1 MEGGV
6 RESSV
11 IPDSVMDSVNRTLA
25 NVEDVQTHLLN
36 FLSLYDPH
44 VLSQMP
50 PLQRAQTLLTLAK
63 ATTTLFT
70 CAPTPPLPPSLFLFF
85 FFFFLFVNSLKGLI
99 FGFCF
104 WFLFFYSEVEVYWSS
119 PRWPSSKIRACR
131 FAHTVNL
138 CLFLCFLS
146 CGYLCFEVWV
156 LCIFLW
162 YLGVTV
168 WVFLTC
174 RFWLMGIASSMW
186 FLFSCWSIHVGGDQL
201 IIWNYMLCLLVL
213 IAWELI
219 FFHYPCIVGK
229 IKFVWGQTWKAHR
242 LE

>member
-70 CAPTPPLPPSLFLFF
+70 CTPTPPPPLSLY
-85 FFFFLFVNSLKGLI
+85 LFVNSLKGLI

-146 CGYLCFEVWV
+146 CGYLCFEVFNDGYCVFFFDIWVWLFGSFWLVDFDYWV
-156 LCIFLW
+156 LLKACDFYFPAGLYMWEGTSSLFEI
-162 YLGVTV
+162 
-168 WVFLTC
+168 TC
-174 RFWLMGIASSMW
+174 FAFWFW
-186 FLFSCWSIHVGGDQL
+186 
-201 IIWNYMLCLLVL
+201 
-213 IAWELI
+213 
-219 FFHYPCIVGK
+219 
-229 IKFVWGQTWKAHR
+229 
-242 LE
+242 

>member
-1 MEGGV
+1 MCLSQNSDSVTMEGGV

-11 IPDSVMDSVNRTLA
+11 IPDSVMDTVNRTLA

-119 PRWPSSKIRACR
+119 PR
-131 FAHTVNL
+131 
-138 CLFLCFLS
+138 
-146 CGYLCFEVWV
+146 
-156 LCIFLW
+156 
-162 YLGVTV
+162 
-168 WVFLTC
+168 
-174 RFWLMGIASSMW
+174 
-186 FLFSCWSIHVGGDQL
+186 
-201 IIWNYMLCLLVL
+201 
-213 IAWELI
+213 
-219 FFHYPCIVGK
+219 
-229 IKFVWGQTWKAHR
+229 
-242 LE
+242 

>member
-70 CAPTPPLPPSLFLFF
+70 CTPTAPPPPSLSLFLF
-85 FFFFLFVNSLKGLI
+85 VNLLKGLI
-99 FGFCF
+99 FGFCI

-138 CLFLCFLS
+138 CLFFVMWVSMFWGLWR
-146 CGYLCFEVWV
+146 WV
-156 LCIFLW
+156 LWIFLW
-162 YLGVTV
+162 HLGVTV
-168 WVFLTC
+168 WVFLT
-174 RFWLMGIASSMW
+174 
-186 FLFSCWSIHVGGDQL
+186 
-201 IIWNYMLCLLVL
+201 
-213 IAWELI
+213 
-219 FFHYPCIVGK
+219 
-229 IKFVWGQTWKAHR
+229 
-242 LE
+242 